1 MEAFQID
8 DVRGFMGHMLQKDT
22 FDDFLLCE
30 AEIRGKASL
39 ELDGHLPNDF
49 YSPEESEER
58 SSEGGFSSYGDLRPL
73 CFEAVRGKHTPG
85 YMKFVFGATNSL
97 RGEILSGQDVDPED
111 VTGFY
116 INAMFRDGQLT
127 TTTGTSMRTF
137 TMDKT
142 AETLWDQWFR
152 NFLERVKI
160 SYTNMA

>member
-30 AEIRGKASL
+30 AAEA
-39 ELDGHLPNDF
+39 
-49 YSPEESEER
+49 R

-97 RGEILSGQDVDPED
+97 RREILSGQDVDPED

-152 NFLERVKI
+152 NFLKRVKI

>member
-1 MEAFQID
+1 
-8 DVRGFMGHMLQKDT
+8 
-22 FDDFLLCE
+22 
-30 AEIRGKASL
+30 
-39 ELDGHLPNDF
+39 
-49 YSPEESEER
+49 
-58 SSEGGFSSYGDLRPL
+58 
-73 CFEAVRGKHTPG
+73 
-85 YMKFVFGATNSL
+85 MKFVFGATNSL
-97 RGEILSGQDVDPED
+97 RREILSGQDVDPED